1 MAMSFRTTLVVRN
14 LLLQIRYSSC
24 MNILRFLM
32 LLALTIWIGGIIFFP
47 VVAQISFS
55 VLPSPHL
62 AGLVVRNSL
71 IAMHWMGM
79 GAGVLFLACSVVE
92 NRFAHGYFSLFRPIH
107 LPIFIM
113 LALTA
118 ISQFRIIPHM
128 DALRTTAGDIAQL
141 SASDPVRL
149 QFDSLHV
156 WSTRIEGT
164 VLVLGLIVLY
174 LTTKGSPGLTD
185 KIIYSV

>member
-1 MAMSFRTTLVVRN
+1 MNLVRFGI
-14 LLLQIRYSSC
+14 LLSIVVWL
-24 MNILRFLM
+24 
-32 LLALTIWIGGIIFFP
+32 GGLIFFP

-71 IAMHWMGM
+71 IALHCMGM
-79 GAGVLFLACSVVE
+79 GCGVVFVACSVVE
-92 NRFAHGYFSLFRPIH
+92 NRLAHGNFSLFRPIH
-107 LPIFIM
+107 LLVFIM

-118 ISQFRIIPHM
+118 ISQFRVIPRM
-128 DALRTTAGDIAQL
+128 DALRATAGDIAQL
-141 SASDPVRL
+141 SATDPVRL

-174 LTTKGSPGLTD
+174 LTTRRLAGSRR
-185 KIIYSV
+185 

>member
-1 MAMSFRTTLVVRN
+1 MALSFRTTLVVRN
-14 LLLQIRYSSC
+14 LLFQIRYSSC
-24 MNILRFLM
+24 MNAPRFLM
-32 LLALTIWIGGIIFFP
+32 LLALTIWLGGLIFFP

-71 IAMHWMGM
+71 IALHCMGM
-79 GAGVLFLACSVVE
+79 GAGVVFLACSVVE
-92 NRFAHGYFSLFRPIH
+92 NRFAHGYFSLFCPIH
-107 LPIFIM
+107 FLVFIM

-118 ISQFRIIPHM
+118 ISQFKVIPRM
-128 DALRTTAGDIAQL
+128 DALRATAGDIAQL

-174 LTTKGSPGLTD
+174 LTTRRLAGSHR
-185 KIIYSV
+185 

>member
-1 MAMSFRTTLVVRN
+1 MNLVRFGI
-14 LLLQIRYSSC
+14 LLSIAVWL
-24 MNILRFLM
+24 
-32 LLALTIWIGGIIFFP
+32 GGLIFFP

-71 IAMHWMGM
+71 IALHWMGM
-79 GAGVLFLACSVVE
+79 AAGVVFLACSVVE
-92 NRFAHGYFSLFRPIH
+92 NRFAHGYFSLLRPTH
-107 LPIFIM
+107 FLVFTM

-118 ISQFRIIPHM
+118 ISQFRVIPHM
-128 DALRTTAGDIAQL
+128 DALRATAADIAQL

-174 LTTKGSPGLTD
+174 VTTRRLAGSHR
-185 KIIYSV
+185 

>member
-1 MAMSFRTTLVVRN
+1 MNLVRFGI
-14 LLLQIRYSSC
+14 LLSIAVWL
-24 MNILRFLM
+24 
-32 LLALTIWIGGIIFFP
+32 GGLIFFP

-71 IAMHWMGM
+71 IALHCMGM
-79 GAGVLFLACSVVE
+79 GAGVVFLACSVVE
-92 NRFAHGYFSLFRPIH
+92 NRFTHGYFSLFRPIH
-107 LPIFIM
+107 LLVFIM

-118 ISQFRIIPHM
+118 ISQFRVIPHM
-128 DALRTTAGDIAQL
+128 DALRATAADIAQL

-174 LTTKGSPGLTD
+174 VTTRRLAGSHR
-185 KIIYSV
+185 